1 MNDMRAVIAPK
12 SDQINAD
19 SLLGG
24 SLTITITAVSIK
36 PGTEQPVTIS
46 YDGDAGKPYRP
57 CKSMARVM
65 VQCWGPD
72 ANAYVGRSMTLY
84 CDPTVTWGGMAVGGI
99 RISHMS
105 DIQGA
110 QKMALTATKGSKKVF
125 VVKPLVIQ
133 PPAKSKIAE
142 WIEHTLA
149 PALIDADADKLRT
162 IQQSK
167 LYTAAIER
175 GTAEE
180 RAEIERM
187 AADTLSRIEAATPPG
202 DEDPF
207 GAVDDQT
214 TTPEPA
220 RAADFIAAIAEKETR
235 ADLDK
240 LLSGTAIRQAMAG
253 WKTTHPALF
262 KQVDDAVADRIIAL
276 EPTE

>member
-1 MNDMRAVIAPK
+1 MNDMRAVIIPR

-24 SLTITITAVSIK
+24 PITITITAVSIK

-133 PPAKSKIAE
+133 AEKSKITE
-142 WIEHTLA
+142 WIERTLA
-149 PALIDADADKLRT
+149 PALIDADADKLQT

-180 RAEIERM
+180 RAQIERM
-187 AADTLSRIEAATPPG
+187 ATDALARIEAPSASE
-202 DEDPF
+202 EDPF
-207 GAVDDQT
+207 SATTDQD
-214 TTPEPA
+214 PEPT
-220 RAADFIAAIAEKETR
+220 RAADFITAIAEKETR

-276 EPTE
+276 EPAE

>member
-1 MNDMRAVIAPK
+1 MNDMRAVIIPR

-19 SLLGG
+19 SLLAGP
-24 SLTITITAVSIK
+24 LTITITAVSIK

-125 VVKPLVIQ
+125 VVKPLAIQ

-187 AADTLSRIEAATPPG
+187 ATDALARIEAPSASE
-202 DEDPF
+202 EDPF
-207 GAVDDQT
+207 SATTDQD
-214 TTPEPA
+214 PEPT
-220 RAADFIAAIAEKETR
+220 RAADFITAIAEKETR

-276 EPTE
+276 EPAE